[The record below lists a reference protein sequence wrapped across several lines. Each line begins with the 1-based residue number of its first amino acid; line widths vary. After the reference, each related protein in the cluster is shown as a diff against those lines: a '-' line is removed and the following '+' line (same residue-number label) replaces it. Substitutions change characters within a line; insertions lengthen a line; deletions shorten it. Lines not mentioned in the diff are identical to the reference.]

1 MPRSRA
7 ASSIGRQI
15 ARPSPPSF
23 LARPFVP
30 INAGIFWN
38 EVNLA
43 PPPNDAPFLRYVEG
57 ADEFFWRS
65 IAAHPVLVRQSL
77 HRLQQGHGIPSV
89 AFCGRSN
96 AGKSSLVNGLLFGR
110 QVARASKTPGRTRQ
124 LFTFEV
130 GRDEHLKEGKGK
142 PLRIVDLPGLG
153 FAKGIDSE
161 QKAEWRALVGE
172 YMERADNLRLVVSL
186 VDVIEGVKSTDEYL
200 WKLIVRSMEN
210 RNILDEGPPPPRLMV
225 VLTKVDRVKPTALHE
240 EVASILSRIEYWQKE
255 FNKAGQLKET
265 ISRFLV
271 EQEHVYQQCFRRILA
286 RTKEHRAMLSFWPY
300 VHCVSAQD
308 GHGLPEL
315 RAALIDAMDRRYWK
329 KSA

>member
-1 MPRSRA
+1 MPRSRVAVSSVSKGA
-7 ASSIGRQI
+7 A
-15 ARPSPPSF
+15 ARPPQTF

-30 INAGIFWN
+30 LDVVKSGVLWN
-38 EVNLA
+38 LRDQVQPEPSCTTSA
-43 PPPNDAPFLRYVEG
+43 SFLRHLEG
-57 ADEFFWRS
+57 ADEFFRRS

-77 HRLQQGHGIPSV
+77 HRLQLGHGIPTV

-130 GRDEHLKEGKGK
+130 GRDEHLKEGKGR

-153 FAKGIDSE
+153 FAKGIDAE

-186 VDVIEGVKSTDEYL
+186 IDVIEGVKSTDEYL
-200 WKLIVRSMEN
+200 WKLITRSMEN
-210 RNILDEGPPPPRLMV
+210 RNVLEEGPPPPRLMV
-225 VLTKVDRVKPTALHE
+225 VLTKVDRVKATTLHE
-240 EVASILSRIEYWQKE
+240 EVSSILSRIEYWQQE
-255 FNKAGQLKET
+255 FN
-265 ISRFLV
+265 
-271 EQEHVYQQCFRRILA
+271 
-286 RTKEHRAMLSFWPY
+286 LSFWPH

-308 GHGLPEL
+308 GHGMPEL
-315 RAALIDAMDRRYWK
+315 RAALVEAMDRRYWK
-329 KSA
+329 KEKAKPN